1 MPLTEIDRIRI
12 HDDLDQLQELVE
24 RKQYLWETDTRTD
37 VRGELEAEI
46 ADHQARI
53 AALQQQ
59 LAQ

>member
-1 MPLTEIDRIRI
+1 MPLTEFDRIRI

-37 VRGELEAEI
+37 VREELEAEI
-46 ADHQARI
+46 AEHQARI
-53 AALQQQ
+53 VALQQQ

>member
-1 MPLTEIDRIRI
+1 MPLTEFDRIRI
-12 HDDLDQLQELVE
+12 YDDLDQLQELVE

-37 VRGELEAEI
+37 VRQELEVEI

-59 LAQ
+59 LTQ

>member
-1 MPLTEIDRIRI
+1 MPLTEFDRIRI

-37 VRGELEAEI
+37 VRGELEVEI
-46 ADHQARI
+46 AAHQARI
-53 AALQQQ
+53 AALQQL

>member
-37 VRGELEAEI
+37 VRQELEVEI